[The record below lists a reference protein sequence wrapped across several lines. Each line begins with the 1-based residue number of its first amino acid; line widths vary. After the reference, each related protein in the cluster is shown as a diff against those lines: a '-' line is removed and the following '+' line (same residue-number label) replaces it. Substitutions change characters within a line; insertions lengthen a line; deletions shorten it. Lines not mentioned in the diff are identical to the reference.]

1 VQTFLPSPMAPASTM
16 YHTGLNP
23 LKPIRRVGGEAVFS
37 AKGLR
42 QRRLHKAFLRYHDP
56 ENWPLLREALR
67 NMGRADL
74 IGPGKLQLIPM
85 GQPLGTGV
93 AGGEGL
99 RAGRKHRPQKF
110 MTQHTRPAR

>member
-1 VQTFLPSPMAPASTM
+1 M
-16 YHTGLNP
+16 
-23 LKPIRRVGGEAVFS
+23 FS

-67 NMGRADL
+67 AMGRADL
-74 IGPGKLQLIPM
+74 IGPGKHQLIPLY
-85 GQPLGTGV
+85 QPVGTGLT
-93 AGGEGL
+93 GGEGL
-99 RAGRKHRPQKF
+99 RTGRKHRPQKF